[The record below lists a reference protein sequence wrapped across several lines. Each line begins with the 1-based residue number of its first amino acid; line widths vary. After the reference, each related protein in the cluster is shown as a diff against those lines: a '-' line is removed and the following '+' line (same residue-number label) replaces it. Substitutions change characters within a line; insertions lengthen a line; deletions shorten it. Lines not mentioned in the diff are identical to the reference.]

1 MYTVK
6 VKCNGV
12 NHTWT
17 QTEHFD
23 NEPTNADI
31 KGVVA
36 KAKKDFYEALRQS
49 ARKIDVSVTPGKPSK
64 DDDDELV
71 AA

>member
-6 VKCNGV
+6 VKCNGI

-31 KGVVA
+31 KERSRQGEEG
-36 KAKKDFYEALRQS
+36 FLRSSSPVGPQDRCQRH
-49 ARKIDVSVTPGKPSK
+49 AG
-64 DDDDELV
+64 
-71 AA
+71 